1 MTDREAWSRLS
12 AIKTR
17 IAKITSTNL
26 PTDEDRYFLL
36 SLQSMDLNMPQIYG
50 YPKVHKNLI
59 IIPLQSVFNQ
69 RQSLLGIPSTY
80 LDYKLQPLTKRVPIY
95 LTKS

>member
-1 MTDREAWSRLS
+1 MCDKELGPAIMVSATYIQEMLRQYLQYKHRTYQQMTDREAWSRLS

-36 SLQSMDLNMPQIYG
+36 SLQSMDINIPQIYG
-50 YPKVHKNLI
+50 CPKVYKN
-59 IIPLQSVFNQ
+59 
-69 RQSLLGIPSTY
+69 
-80 LDYKLQPLTKRVPIY
+80 
-95 LTKS
+95 